1 MFVEKCKIKLSA
13 NLESGKERGPLT
25 AMLHQNN
32 GLRDSPLRYW
42 QLDLGKYSPPENQYP
57 THHVS
62 S

>member
-25 AMLHQNN
+25 EMLHQNN

-42 QLDLGKYSPPENQYP
+42 QLDLGKY
-57 THHVS
+57 
-62 S
+62 

>member
-1 MFVEKCKIKLSA
+1 MYVEKCKIKLSA
-13 NLESGKERGPLT
+13 NLGSGKEKGPLT
-25 AMLHQNN
+25 EMLHQDN

-42 QLDLGKYSPPENQYP
+42 QLGLGKFSLPENQCP